1 MVQTPANGAIRQIA
15 SFPRHNGA
23 PAFSPDGS
31 KLAFALSKSGSLNL
45 YVMNLG
51 SGQITQLTDGR
62 NNNTEPTGSRMA
74 SRWRLPPTG
83 AGVRRFIKSAP
94 AAVPHSV

>member
-1 MVQTPANGAIRQIA
+1 VQTLANGAIRQIA

-62 NNNTEPTGSRMA
+62 NNNTEPTWFPDGQSLAFTSDQGGR
-74 SRWRLPPTG
+74 
-83 AGVRRFIKSAP
+83 
-94 AAVPHSV
+94 